1 MKFLA
6 RRLLRAALLFVGVSA
21 LCFLFTEMAP
31 GNFFDEMRSNP
42 QISPET
48 IKALRARYGLNQ
60 PLPVRYGRWL
70 SAAMHGDFGYSI
82 AYNVPVGPLLWTRA
96 KNTLLLTTTA
106 TFLTW
111 LVALPMG
118 IWAATRHERWLD
130 KIVGVGTSLLI
141 SIPEIVIAIILLAV
155 AVRWR
160 VVPTGGMMS
169 LDFEGFSLWA
179 KFQDITMRMLLPALI
194 LVLAGLAVVVRHV
207 RTSFLEVQRAPCI
220 QAARGYGIPRTRL
233 LFRHILPLAANPVIS
248 LFGFSLAGL
257 LSGSLLVEVVAGWP
271 GLGPVIL
278 DATLSRDLY
287 LVIGGIMLSAVFML
301 GGNLIADVLLVVSDP
316 RISTGGKDAN

>member
-1 MKFLA
+1 
-6 RRLLRAALLFVGVSA
+6 
-21 LCFLFTEMAP
+21 
-31 GNFFDEMRSNP
+31 
-42 QISPET
+42 
-48 IKALRARYGLNQ
+48 
-60 PLPVRYGRWL
+60 
-70 SAAMHGDFGYSI
+70 MHGDLGHSI
-82 AYNVPVGPLLWTRA
+82 AYNVPVGPLLRARA

-106 TFLTW
+106 TVLTW
-111 LVALPMG
+111 LIALPLG
-118 IWAATRHERWLD
+118 IWAATHHGRWLD

-160 VVPTGGMMS
+160 AAPTGGMMS
-169 LDFEGFSLWA
+169 LDFEGLSLWA
-179 KFQDITMRMLLPALI
+179 KFQDIVLRMLLPASI

-207 RTSFLEVQRAPCI
+207 RASFLEVQDAPCI
-220 QAARGYGIPRTRL
+220 QAARGYGIRRARL
-233 LFRHILPLAANPVIS
+233 LFRHILPLAANPAIS
-248 LFGFSLAGL
+248 LLGFSLAGL
-257 LSGSLLVEVVAGWP
+257 LSGSLLVEVVTGWP

-301 GGNLIADVLLVVSDP
+301 GGNLIVADVLLVVSDP